1 MKIKFPPSLDLAC
14 LPTPIQKIKG
24 LPSISNDF
32 ALYVKRDDL
41 TGFALSGNKVRK
53 LEFVLAEALE
63 QKADCLITCGGEQSN
78 HARATAVLAIQLGLR
93 PYLVLFA
100 EGKPKLDGNLFLD
113 KMVGA
118 EIKYITKDDYFNRR
132 DQIMQEIANDLKKK
146 GHRPYLIPEGA
157 SNTLGT
163 WGYVKAGQE
172 IKKEVD
178 KNKMKIE
185 RIVLASS
192 SGGTYAGLFISSKL
206 LNWKV
211 RITGFNVNYDKDFI
225 IDRIWKLLVDTKKR
239 FDLKIGLDKG
249 EIEIIDGY
257 VGAGYAKTSNRE
269 CKLLKSIASSTGLIL
284 DPVYT
289 GKAMFGLL
297 DQIKKKE
304 MSEKENILF
313 LHTGGAFSLFAYKD
327 KFFVD

>member
-1 MKIKFPPSLDLAC
+1 MKIKFPPSLDLAH

-24 LPSISNDF
+24 LPGMPNDF

-78 HARATAVLAIQLGLR
+78 HARATAVLATQLGLK

-118 EIKYITKDDYFNRR
+118 EIRYITEDDYFNRR
-132 DQIMQEIANDLKKK
+132 DQIMQEIADDLKKK
-146 GHRPYLIPEGA
+146 GHKPYLIPEGA

-172 IKKEVD
+172 IKKQI
-178 KNKMKIE
+178 NKDNLKIE

-211 RITGFNVNYDKDFI
+211 KVTGFNVNYDKNFI
-225 IDRIWKLLVDTKKR
+225 IGRIWKLLIETKKR
-239 FDLKIGLDKG
+239 FNLEFELDKD
-249 EIEIIDGY
+249 EIDVIDGY
-257 VGAGYAKTSNRE
+257 VGAGYAKTSDRE
-269 CKLLKSIASSTGLIL
+269 CQLLKSIASHTGLIL

-297 DQIKKKE
+297 
-304 MSEKENILF
+304 
-313 LHTGGAFSLFAYKD
+313 
-327 KFFVD
+327 